1 MTGKILFVMPR
12 SAGDVLCS
20 TSLLRSIKEL
30 YPDCELH
37 FATEK
42 AYFDILKGNP
52 YVDQVTEYQD
62 YMRNIFHMEGI
73 GERKG
78 EYEIAYLPY
87 LNSQSI
93 MTYQHNNHTKIA
105 YPITTFKDSYE
116 YALS

>member
-30 YPDCELH
+30 YPDCKLY
-37 FATEK
+37 FATERI
-42 AYFDILKGNP
+42 YFDILKENP
-52 YVDQVTEYQD
+52 YVDEVIEYQD
-62 YMRNIFHMEGI
+62 YMRNIFQLEGI
-73 GERKG
+73 GDVKG

-87 LNSQSI
+87 LNSQVI
-93 MTYQHNNHTKIA
+93 MTYQHNNYTKIA